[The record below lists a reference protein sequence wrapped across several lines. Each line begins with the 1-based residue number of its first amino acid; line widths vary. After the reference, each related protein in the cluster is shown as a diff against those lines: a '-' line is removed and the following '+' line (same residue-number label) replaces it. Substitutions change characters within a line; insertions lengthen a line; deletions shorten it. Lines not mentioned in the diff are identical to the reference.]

1 MTTNEFV
8 KCQHCGKKV
17 TREEAVEL
25 ESGSY
30 CQHLRDAGYTTESL
44 AAHRASLTVE
54 EIPDG
59 WIKVAALHKKLQKE
73 GIPVARMVRA
83 FGGDRALDGPLHPKF
98 KVVYV
103 GRARYLDPWC
113 ASSEGLEYLRGLGST
128 KAVPTTDGKSA
139 KAKKV
144 RRTVKPKDKIEE
156 ALLA

>member
-44 AAHRASLTVE
+44 TAHRVAMTVD
-54 EIPDG
+54 EIPETNG
-59 WIKVAALHKKLQKE
+59 ESWVKVAALHKKLQRE

-83 FGGDRALDGPLHPKF
+83 FGGDRSLDGPLHPKF

-103 GRARYLDPWC
+103 GKARYLDPWC
-113 ASSEGLEYLRGLGST
+113 ASPEGLEYLRGLGES
-128 KAVPTTDGKSA
+128 PPDC
-139 KAKKV
+139 
-144 RRTVKPKDKIEE
+144 
-156 ALLA
+156 